1 MWQDFR
7 HSITNKAV
15 ACQYDTGRSVMLP
28 SGIKADAV
36 KATFKDGVLKLALP
50 KADSAKA
57 KEIPILTS

>member
-1 MWQDFR
+1 
-7 HSITNKAV
+7 
-15 ACQYDTGRSVMLP
+15 MLP

-36 KATFKDGVLKLALP
+36 KATFKHGVLKLALP